1 MLSAALAAGLAAEG
15 ASVFDLAVL
24 PTPGVAW
31 HAATEGLPAAVVSA
45 SHNPFADNGVKFF
58 AAGGRKLTDAQ
69 EAQLEAELDG
79 GARGTAVGR
88 VAARVDSAPYRAA
101 LVESLGGRRLDGV
114 RVVLD
119 CAHGAASDVA
129 PPVFRA
135 LGADVVVLNAEPDGR
150 NINEGCGSTHPEGLR
165 RAVVDLMADVGLAF
179 DGDADRVLAVDAGGA
194 LVDGDH
200 LLALLAVDRG
210 VEAVVVT
217 VMANLGFRHA
227 MAQHGIDVVET
238 AVGDRWVL
246 EALEKGGW
254 TLGGEQSGH
263 IIFRDLAT
271 TGDGLLTGVQVLDV
285 MKRTGRPLAD
295 LASVMT
301 RMPQVLR
308 NVRAPTAGLDGAE
321 ELWAEVRA
329 VEAELGDDGRV
340 LVRPSG
346 TEPLVRIMVEAPTAE
361 AAEAAGD
368 RLSAAAVR
376 ALGAA

>member
-15 ASVFDLAVL
+15 ASVFDLGVL

-79 GARGTAVGR
+79 GARGTAVGL
-88 VAARVDSAPYRAA
+88 VAARADSAPYRAA

-119 CAHGAASDVA
+119 CAHGAASEVA

-150 NINEGCGSTHPEGLR
+150 NINEGCGSTHPEGLQ
-165 RAVVDLMADVGLAF
+165 RAVADLMADAGLAF
-179 DGDADRVLAVDAGGA
+179 DGDADRVLAVDARGA

-227 MAQHGIDVVET
+227 MARHGIDVVET
-238 AVGDRWVL
+238 PVGDRWVL

-285 MKRTGRPLAD
+285 MRRTGRPLAD

-308 NVRAPTAGLDGAE
+308 NVAVPTAGLEGAG

-329 VEAELGDDGRV
+329 VEADLGDDGRV

-361 AAEAAGD
+361 AAEAACD